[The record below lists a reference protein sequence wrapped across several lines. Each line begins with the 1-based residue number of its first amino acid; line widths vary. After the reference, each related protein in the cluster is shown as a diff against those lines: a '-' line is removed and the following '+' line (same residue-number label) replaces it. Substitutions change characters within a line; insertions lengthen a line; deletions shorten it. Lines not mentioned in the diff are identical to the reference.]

1 MVDFPIFAHGTK
13 ARSSRPHRAPS
24 RTAMPAAAQGDV
36 ASPPAVAE
44 SRPGDDGGHHWSPR
58 KIGDFHQGTWV
69 IYGDLVRK
77 WEKTCVCFF
86 LGGMI

>member
-1 MVDFPIFAHGTK
+1 MVDFPIFSHGTK

-44 SRPGDDGGHHWSPR
+44 SRPGGDGEHHE
-58 KIGDFHQGTWV
+58 
-69 IYGDLVRK
+69 K
-77 WEKTCVCFF
+77 WEISTKEH
-86 LGGMI
+86 G